1 MIDLQKIP
9 AQDAERIAYAE
20 GYTGTAA
27 LFARIADLQR
37 ALGEATA
44 EIEEL
49 RAELRHHRRFN
60 Q

>member
-1 MIDLQKIP
+1 MIDLQKLP

-20 GYTGTAA
+20 GFTGTAA

-37 ALGEATA
+37 ALGEATT

-49 RAELRHHRRFN
+49 RADLRYYRRFN

>member
-49 RAELRHHRRFN
+49 RAELRPRRRYD